1 VGSESF
7 QKRQRER
14 NRQERAADRRERR
27 EIRKESAADAEPI
40 DTEALMEQFR
50 VLSERHAAGAVDAA
64 TYEAERAIIFE
75 ALGLGDPAGD

>member
-1 VGSESF
+1 
-7 QKRQRER
+7 
-14 NRQERAADRRERR
+14 
-27 EIRKESAADAEPI
+27 
-40 DTEALMEQFR
+40 MEQFR